1 MTDVG
6 AAVGAV
12 AMFAAAA
19 VVGAAVW
26 LFCCAALA
34 LAAWVL
40 ERRRR

>member
-26 LFCCAALA
+26 VACCATLA
-34 LAAWVL
+34 LAAWAL
-40 ERRRR
+40 GRRRR

>member
-26 LFCCAALA
+26 VACCATLA
-34 LAAWVL
+34 LVAWML
-40 ERRRR
+40 ERRHR